1 MMSQLTVQ
9 HCKYTFHCLRS
20 ACQKY
25 TNIHIPY
32 NPICH
37 CPVPW
42 FPARLRSLPKQINH
56 LSVSGDDSA
65 QGKNQSCPDYET
77 MDVQYPPSYYMT
89 WRQIMSRPCYT
100 WHTLPMHI
108 ISAVPLIPWPGSVG
122 SRLVSYGV
130 PWYVLLLVFRSTI
143 HRSN

>member
-9 HCKYTFHCLRS
+9 HCKLYFPLPSICLSKVYQYT
-20 ACQKY
+20 Y
-25 TNIHIPY
+25 PY

-89 WRQIMSRPCYT
+89 
-100 WHTLPMHI
+100 
-108 ISAVPLIPWPGSVG
+108 
-122 SRLVSYGV
+122 
-130 PWYVLLLVFRSTI
+130 
-143 HRSN
+143 